1 MIAPDR
7 RFVYIIQS
15 DRNRM
20 RYVGST
26 SDVARRVSTRNSGG
40 SEFTSPHRPWS
51 VLVSIEFRSEQMAL
65 GFERYLKTG
74 SGRAFAKR
82 HFTWDCSR
90 EVSLHPPGSHPIRHR
105 RARNPAHRPV
115 VHAAEAD
122 LYLLRGAPSLG

>member
-26 SDVARRVSTRNSGG
+26 SDVARRVATHNSGG

-51 VLVSIEFRSEQMAL
+51 VLVSIEFRSEQAAFR
-65 GFERYLKTG
+65 FERYLKTG

-82 HFTWDCSR
+82 HF
-90 EVSLHPPGSHPIRHR
+90 
-105 RARNPAHRPV
+105 A
-115 VHAAEAD
+115 
-122 LYLLRGAPSLG
+122 

>member
-26 SDVARRVSTRNSGG
+26 SDVARRVATHNSGG
-40 SEFTSPHRPWS
+40 SEFTAPHRPWS
-51 VLVSIEFRSEQMAL
+51 ILASIEFPAEQAAIR
-65 GFERYLKTG
+65 FERYLKTG

-82 HFTWDCSR
+82 HFT
-90 EVSLHPPGSHPIRHR
+90 
-105 RARNPAHRPV
+105 
-115 VHAAEAD
+115 
-122 LYLLRGAPSLG
+122 